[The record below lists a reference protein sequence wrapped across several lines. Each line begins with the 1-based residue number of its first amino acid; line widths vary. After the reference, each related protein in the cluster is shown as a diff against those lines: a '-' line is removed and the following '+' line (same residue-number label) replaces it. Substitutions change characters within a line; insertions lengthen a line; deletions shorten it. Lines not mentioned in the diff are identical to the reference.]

1 MAEATLTVN
10 DDFSLAHFAPA
21 TEGFQPPAGAFDPS
35 GAWETTFD
43 LWETTQRAYK
53 VGAFSLT
60 RTPVD
65 GERFRLEMRLRKLAT
80 LGSQYCIAGM
90 TCATDALAT
99 PLDWELE
106 TVLCDDK
113 GQPIEET
120 RLRETGLAVPGGLRV
135 RIGDRERTV
144 PVQGPMAFWFGLFE
158 AVQRRSAPDAP
169 ALEFTLI
176 DRFNQQVKPR
186 QKLAFRRAA
195 TIELGGKRVWRE
207 NAVELEAGTVYRP
220 VEARE
225 GAVAT
230 KVNAW
235 EQTGFGV
242 LPTVYWVDDAG
253 RLLMVLSGIA
263 AYVYKGPGQK
273 VVAPW
278 EGDLA

>member
-1 MAEATLTVN
+1 MTSEMLTLK

-21 TEGFQPPAGAFDPS
+21 TDGFQPPTGEFDPA
-35 GAWETTFD
+35 GAWEATFE
-43 LWETTQRAYK
+43 LWETTQRAYR
-53 VGAFSLT
+53 VGALSLV
-60 RTPVD
+60 RTPMD
-65 GERFRLEMRLRKLAT
+65 DERFRLEMRLRKLAT

-90 TCATDALAT
+90 TCAMDALGT

-113 GQPIEET
+113 GQPIADT

-135 RIGDRERTV
+135 RVGDRERTV
-144 PVQGPMAFWFGLFE
+144 SVQGPMAFWFGLFE
-158 AVQRRSAPDAP
+158 AVQRQSGPDAP

-176 DRFNQQVKPR
+176 DRLNQQVKPGQR
-186 QKLAFRRAA
+186 LAFRRSA

-207 NAVELEAGTVYRP
+207 TATELEAGTVYRP
-220 VEARE
+220 VEVRE

-263 AYVYKGPGQK
+263 AYVYKSPGQR

-278 EGDLA
+278 EGDLV